1 MRFIFG
7 NGEMDVNLIL
17 LKKNGSQ
24 RVIPMP
30 SSVTVIGRLRN
41 CDLIIPLMSVSK
53 RHCQLSHSNG
63 ILKIRDLGSRNG
75 TSHNGKVI
83 KEAEIK
89 AGDSIEIGPLKF
101 IFQIDGKP
109 KKIVDPDV
117 LTAVLTEIDDMDE
130 VVTKGKPAGKTAE
143 SNDDTEE
150 MLSISNLDDDSEE
163 ELDDFIDQ
171 FDNLDD
177 LQSLES
183 L

>member
-30 SSVTVIGRLRN
+30 SSVTVIGRQRN
-41 CDLIIPLMSVSK
+41 CDLRIPLMSVSK
-53 RHCQLSHSNG
+53 RHCQLSYSDG

-75 TSHNGKVI
+75 ISHNGKAVE
-83 KEAEIK
+83 EAEIA

-109 KKIVDPDV
+109 EKIVDTD
-117 LTAVLTEIDDMDE
+117 LTTAVLAEIDGTAE
-130 VVTKGKPAGKTAE
+130 VITKGEPIEEPGAHNE
-143 SNDDTEE
+143 DTEE
-150 MLSISNLDDDSEE
+150 MIAISNLDESNEQS
-163 ELDDFIDQ
+163 DDFMEQ
-171 FDNLDD
+171 FGDLDD
-177 LQSLES
+177 LQDPES
-183 L
+183 Q